1 MSVREYR
8 AFRPLARVRKQMSD
22 SRPDDER
29 RFRDAFQR
37 DWPAVFR
44 FAVAWTNDLP
54 SAEDLAQEAFARLW
68 DRRSSMDW
76 ERPVIPW
83 LLVVTRRLATDRF
96 RRLRVPFAAPTVQD
110 LNEDGVAAWLDVRA
124 AFRRLSPKERAAL
137 VSTTLL
143 GLTPDEAADALGMT
157 SGAVRSAVSRA
168 REKLESER

>member
-1 MSVREYR
+1 MT
-8 AFRPLARVRKQMSD
+8 D
-22 SRPDDER
+22 SRLEDER
-29 RFRDAFQR
+29 RFEEAFER

-44 FAVAWTNDLP
+44 FAVAWTNELP

-68 DRRSSMDW
+68 GRRSSIDW

-96 RRLRVPFAAPTVQD
+96 RRLNVPFAARGVRD

-124 AFRRLSPKERAAL
+124 AFGRLSARERAAL

-143 GLTPDEAADALGMT
+143 GLTPDEAAEALGMT
-157 SGAVRSAVSRA
+157 SGAVRAAVSRA

>member
-1 MSVREYR
+1 MTVSPTE
-8 AFRPLARVRKQMSD
+8 
-22 SRPDDER
+22 DER
-29 RFRDAFQR
+29 RFKDAFQR

-76 ERPVIPW
+76 ERPVVPW

-96 RRLRVPFAAPTVQD
+96 RRLKVPFAAPGIRD

-124 AFRRLSPKERAAL
+124 AFGRLSARERAAL

-143 GLTPDEAADALGMT
+143 GLTPEEAAEALGM
-157 SGAVRSAVSRA
+157 SPGLIRAAVSRA

>member
-1 MSVREYR
+1 MTVSPTE
-8 AFRPLARVRKQMSD
+8 
-22 SRPDDER
+22 DER
-29 RFRDAFQR
+29 RFKDAFQR

-76 ERPVIPW
+76 ERPVVPW

-96 RRLRVPFAAPTVQD
+96 RRLKVPFAAPGIRD

-124 AFRRLSPKERAAL
+124 AFGRLSARERAAL

-143 GLTPDEAADALGMT
+143 GLTPEEAAEALGM
-157 SGAVRSAVSRA
+157 SPGAIRAAVSRA